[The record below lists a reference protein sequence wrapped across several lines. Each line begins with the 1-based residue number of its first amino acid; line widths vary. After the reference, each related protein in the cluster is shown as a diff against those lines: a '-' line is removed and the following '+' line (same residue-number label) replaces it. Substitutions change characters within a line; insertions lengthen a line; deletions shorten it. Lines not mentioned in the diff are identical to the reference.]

1 MKLQVTQENLNRAL
15 NSVARVADTRG
26 TLPILANVLIKAQN
40 NRLSISATNLDI
52 AITHFI
58 GAKIEKGG
66 EITVPASL
74 LANFVASLPD
84 GVIKLELE
92 ENKLKVTTDQYQS
105 SINGI
110 VAEDFPVMP
119 AIEKEDAIKVNSKN
133 VKKAFQQVVFA
144 ASTADSRPV
153 LCGVY
158 IFSRK
163 NKLYVVATDSSR
175 LAEKEVGTIKTAK
188 EISILVPASAI
199 NDLVRVLD
207 DNNEEIRIVHDKQ
220 QVLFSFD
227 DIELVARLIDS
238 PYPNY
243 SALIPDTFTIKAN
256 LKRQDLFNIVKVSS
270 LFARETAGSLTLEL
284 SEKNQTIGI
293 NALASQ
299 LGENKAVAPAK
310 VKGEGS
316 VTLNSKFLTDAINA
330 FSGENINFSFS
341 DKLKP
346 VLLTDPAASDYRH
359 IIMPIKA

>member
-1 MKLQVTQENLNRAL
+1 MKLQVTQENLSRAL
-15 NSVARVADTRG
+15 NSVARVADTHG

-40 NRLSISATNLDI
+40 NRLSVSATNLDI

-58 GAKIEKGG
+58 GAKIESGG
-66 EITVPASL
+66 EITVPANL
-74 LANFVASLPD
+74 LANFVSSLPD
-84 GVIKLELE
+84 GVINLELE

-110 VAEDFPVMP
+110 IADDFPVMP
-119 AIEKEDAIKVNSKN
+119 AIEKDGAITVDAKSI
-133 VKKAFQQVVFA
+133 KKAFQQVVFA
-144 ASTADSRPV
+144 ASVVDSRPV

-158 IFSRK
+158 IFSKK

-175 LAEKEVGTIKTAK
+175 LAEKEAGTIKTTK
-188 EISILVPASAI
+188 EVSILVPASAI
-199 NDLVRVLD
+199 NDLIRVLD
-207 DNNEEIRIVHDKQ
+207 DDDQEIKIVHDKQ
-220 QVLFSFD
+220 LVLFSFD

-243 SALIPDTFTIKAN
+243 SSLIPTTFTIKAT

-284 SEKNQTIGI
+284 SEKNQTVGI
-293 NALASQ
+293 NSLASQ
-299 LGENKAVAPAK
+299 LGENTSVAPAK

-330 FSGENINFSFS
+330 FSSEDINFAFS

-346 VLLTDPAASDYRH
+346 VLLSDPTSSDYHH